1 VRSAVSLFFIAG
13 DRQIM
18 ASVGPTVNAKVEPV
32 GSDLNLDLQMTGRLA
47 ISRAHIVHAYL
58 I

>member
-1 VRSAVSLFFIAG
+1 MVSLFFIAG

-47 ISRAHIVHAYL
+47 ISRAHIVQTYL